1 MTATNGTDRPPY
13 GAPTRGATPC
23 GWLADLTVLDL
34 ADERAE
40 VGGHILADLG
50 AAVIRVDG
58 PGGLADFSTDPVR
71 FAAYNAN
78 KRAVTLD
85 GEPGDPAAAV
95 DHLARLV
102 TDADIVIESRPGG
115 ILADRGLDHD
125 WVRGHNPTVVHVVV
139 TPFGIDGPRAQ
150 QPASEL
156 TLAALGGPVWLQG
169 ERAQTPL
176 HFSIPQ
182 VWRHAGAE
190 AAGAAL
196 MGLAEQERSGGPVLV
211 DLSAQAV
218 MTWTLLN
225 AMEAHAIQ
233 GREFQRNG
241 SILDLSMPIQLRQ
254 TTTDGYVIAVPT
266 ARTAGP
272 LHPWLIEEGIVDP
285 SWADIDWATFDHRFI
300 SGEPTEVTMTEVAD
314 AVAELCR
321 RHPKDELY
329 RRGLGHG
336 ATLAPLNN
344 VIDLLA
350 FDHLAARG
358 YWSTGDDRGHDR
370 DGGPL
375 RHPGAPW
382 ILDEQRPAVNRAAPH
397 PERRDPPGRTGSA
410 GATAPD
416 ADPTAPPARHR
427 AWTRSGDE
435 ADDLPLSGLRVLDFS
450 WIGVG
455 PITAK
460 ALADHGATVI
470 RVESETRIDGLRRQ
484 PPYFEDEPGDDRS
497 HFFGTFNTS
506 KLGLALDLARP
517 EGRDLAHRLADW
529 ADVVIESFTPGTIG
543 RIGLGYDQL
552 ASEHPE
558 LIMVSTSLLGPGSEV
573 SCTAGYGYHAA
584 ALAGFQ
590 DLVGEPGEPPDGPWL
605 AYTDTIGPRFLV
617 PAVLAALRERD
628 RTGRGAHIDGA
639 QLEIALQLLAPEL
652 MRHQLDGSVPPRA
665 GNRHP
670 TFAPQGVYPVA
681 GDDRWLALTVTDDGA
696 WNRLVEALG
705 RPAWATDPALATAAG
720 RHTAHDD
727 LDRHLAAWTAGRDG
741 RELEALLTAAGVAA
755 GLVQTSADLAVDA
768 QYTHRDF
775 FRVLDHSAVGP
786 VPYAGHQF
794 RIGATGN
801 GPRFASPCL
810 GEHTWQVLTE
820 ILGLS
825 DDEAAEIAA
834 TGILV

>member
-1 MTATNGTDRPPY
+1 MSGARRPATGPSAA
-13 GAPTRGATPC
+13 GPC
-23 GWLADLTVLDL
+23 RWLGDLTVLDL

-50 AAVIRVDG
+50 ATVIRVDG
-58 PGGLADFSTDPVR
+58 AGTEADRTTDPVR

-78 KRAVTLD
+78 KRSVTLD
-85 GEPGDPAAAV
+85 GEPDDHTTAL
-95 DHLARLV
+95 DHLTRLV
-102 TDADIVIESRPGG
+102 TAADVVIESRPGG

-125 WVRGHNPTVVHVVV
+125 WLHRHNPAAVHVVV
-139 TPFGIDGPRAQ
+139 SPFGLDGPRAG
-150 QPASEL
+150 QPATEL

-169 ERAQTPL
+169 EAGRTPIY
-176 HFSIPQ
+176 FSIPQ

-196 MGLAEQERSGGPVLV
+196 MGLLERDRSGRAPLV

-225 AMEAHAIQ
+225 AMEAHSIQ

-241 SILDLSMPIQLRQ
+241 SVLDLSMPIQLRQ
-254 TTTDGYVIAVPT
+254 TTADGYVIAVPT

-272 LHPWLIEEGIVDP
+272 LHPWLIDEGIVDE
-285 SWADIDWATFDHRFI
+285 SWAAIDWATFDHRFI
-300 SGEPTEVTMTEVAD
+300 TGEPTEVSMAQVAD

-329 RRGLGHG
+329 RRGLHHG

-344 VIDLLA
+344 VVDLLA
-350 FDHLAARG
+350 FDHLALRG
-358 YWSTGDDRGHDR
+358 YWSPDAGTDIAATPGP
-370 DGGPL
+370 GPL

-382 ILDEQRPAVNRAAPH
+382 VLDGHRPTVTRAAVAGPTT
-397 PERRDPPGRTGSA
+397 DPT
-410 GATAPD
+410 
-416 ADPTAPPARHR
+416 ADPTIPAADPRAPVAPADRHR
-427 AWTRSGDE
+427 TWAERAVGN
-435 ADDLPLSGLRVLDFS
+435 DDRPVSGLRVLDFS

-460 ALADHGATVI
+460 ALGDHGATVI

-484 PPYFEDEPGDDRS
+484 PPYFEDVPGDDRS

-506 KLGLALDLARP
+506 KLGLALDLSNP
-517 EGRDLAHRLADW
+517 DGLDLAHRLADW
-529 ADVVIESFTPGTIG
+529 ADVVIESFTPGTID
-543 RIGLGYDQL
+543 RMGLGYTRL
-552 ASEHPE
+552 SAGNPG

-590 DLVGEPGEPPDGPWL
+590 DLVGWPGEPPDGPWL
-605 AYTDTIGPRFLV
+605 AYTDTIGPRFLI

-652 MRHQLDGSVPPRA
+652 VRHQLDGSVPPRA

-670 TFAPQGVYPVA
+670 RFAPQGVYPVA
-681 GDDRWLALTVTDDGA
+681 GEDRWLALSVTDDEA
-696 WNRLVEALG
+696 WARLVDVLG
-705 RPAWATDPALATAAG
+705 RPAWATDPSLATAEARRDG
-720 RHTAHDD
+720 HDD
-727 LDRHLAAWTAGRDG
+727 LDRHLAAWTATRDG
-741 RELEALLTAAGVAA
+741 RDLEADLAAAGVAA
-755 GLVQTSADLAVDA
+755 GLVQTSADLAVDG
-768 QYTHRDF
+768 QYAHRSF
-775 FRVLDHSAVGP
+775 YRTLNHSAVGP
-786 VPYAGHQF
+786 VPYAGHQY
-794 RIGATGN
+794 RLGDTGN
-801 GPRFASPCL
+801 GPRTASPCL
-810 GEHTWQVLTE
+810 GEHTWEVLTG

-825 DDEAAEIAA
+825 DDEAAAIAA
-834 TGILV
+834 TGVLV